1 MFGLVQAAGL
11 AGPVLFKRGLDV
23 LSESSKA
30 QGYSK
35 AAMYA
40 AVSALV
46 LSGVSKV
53 RVLKNDSAWFQ
64 LDGASLMTIQ
74 SKGRDFEWLRLVAPK
89 SCTGSKVK

>member
-1 MFGLVQAAGL
+1 MSPAVSYWFLRLFFLQAAGL
-11 AGPVLFKRGLDV
+11 AGPMLFKRGLDV

-53 RVLKNDSAWFQ
+53 SH
-64 LDGASLMTIQ
+64 GANRTQFI
-74 SKGRDFEWLRLVAPK
+74 
-89 SCTGSKVK
+89 